1 MLSQCLRTTTRLLS
15 FCAIPLCASIT
26 FAAEPFRGL
35 APSGAGPSPA
45 VLLVPG
51 CSGFVVRNGTNHYE
65 ERGGQLQAAGYFVVF
80 VDYLSHRRLTDCAGG
95 RNVTHAEVAADI
107 EEAARWV
114 QGQPG
119 VVSGKIFAI
128 GWSYGGGGVL
138 AALKAMPPE
147 SPPLFAKAVVY
158 YPDCRR
164 AMPWSSTSVS
174 VLMLMGA
181 MDNVALPVLCDPVI
195 NGAPPN
201 GLRTVL
207 YPNARHGFDMRN
219 LPERAEFGRLGYNP
233 EAAQASWMAVLDF
246 LR

>member
-1 MLSQCLRTTTRLLS
+1 MSENDDTATVFLRDPSLCEHN
-15 FCAIPLCASIT
+15 FCCGAFPW
-26 FAAEPFRGL
+26 
-35 APSGAGPSPA
+35 SGTLWSPA
-45 VLLVPG
+45 QAPLFCSFPDVPV
-51 CSGFVVRNGTNHYE
+51 SSF
-65 ERGGQLQAAGYFVVF
+65 A
-80 VDYLSHRRLTDCAGG
+80 LSHQPLRRARRAIAGGGILRSLCGLLDYRRLTDCAGG

-147 SPPLFAKAVVY
+147 LPPLFAKAVVY

-174 VLMLMGA
+174 VLMSW
-181 MDNVALPVLCDPVI
+181 
-195 NGAPPN
+195 APWITS
-201 GLRTVL
+201 R
-207 YPNARHGFDMRN
+207 
-219 LPERAEFGRLGYNP
+219 
-233 EAAQASWMAVLDF
+233 F
-246 LR
+246 LSYAIQ